1 MEGNQD
7 PVARRIRDSLQ
18 HVEKRVIRL
27 RKRNSWL
34 MVSGVVTSSVA
45 TLITG
50 VTAAI
55 GPIVGEGTSGW
66 RLACAVG
73 AAFAFLSA
81 VTVGLDRRLQTT
93 GKLATAHQALGRLR
107 FLDIA
112 ADTGSRTRE
121 EITKEYEEIFKA
133 YPEIVA

>member
-1 MEGNQD
+1 MEGDQSS
-7 PVARRIRDSLQ
+7 VVRRIRESLQ
-18 HVEKRVIRL
+18 RVEERAIRL
-27 RKRNSWL
+27 RRRDTWL

-55 GPIVGEGTSGW
+55 GPVVGEGISGW

-73 AAFAFLSA
+73 ATFAFLSA
-81 VTVGLDRRLQTT
+81 VTVGLDRRLQTSDR
-93 GKLATAHQALGRLR
+93 LAAAHQALGRLR